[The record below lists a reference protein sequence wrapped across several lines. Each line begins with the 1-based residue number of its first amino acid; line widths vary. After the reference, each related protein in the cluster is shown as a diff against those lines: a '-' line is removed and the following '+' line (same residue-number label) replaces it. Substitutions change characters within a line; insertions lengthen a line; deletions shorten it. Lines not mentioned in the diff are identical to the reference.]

1 MEHRVVGIGGRMRS
15 GKQEIAKIFEKYGYQ
30 RIYFALPLKQL
41 CADILDISLDSLNEL
56 KNNNQEIHLTLN
68 KDIIQIISEET
79 NIPYNIVEE
88 IGHNK
93 HILNV
98 REMLQFVGTDI
109 IRKYNNNWHVERIKA
124 IIEGNKDTKYV
135 IDDLRFPNEKSM
147 IEELKGVCWYVVN
160 PNNSQISNHECEVS
174 LKWQDFEHIFIND
187 KSLDYLQF
195 HWDNFVKKYSENLLI
210 RENVIKQILESNDA
224 IQYIGNE
231 IKNNEITILDSLL
244 ISPYEFNYS
253 SQYLDRNDI
262 ENIEWKNGYVMAHV
276 KHKFIETINHPLMI
290 EDLKKYV

>member
-41 CADILDISLDSLNEL
+41 CADILDISVDNLNEL
-56 KNNNQEIHLTLN
+56 KNNKQEINLTLN
-68 KDIIQIISEET
+68 QDIIQIISEET

-88 IGHNK
+88 LGLDK
-93 HILNV
+93 TILNV
-98 REMLQFVGTDI
+98 REMLQFIGTDI
-109 IRKYNNNWHVERIKA
+109 IRNYNSNWHIERIRS
-124 IIEGNKDTKYV
+124 IIEANSDTKYV
-135 IDDLRFPNEKSM
+135 IDDLRFPNEKKM
-147 IEELKGVCWYVVN
+147 IEDLKGVCWYVVN
-160 PNNSQISNHECEVS
+160 PYNQQISNHECEVS
-174 LKWQDFEHIFIND
+174 LKWQDFEHVFIND

-195 HWDNFVKKYSENLLI
+195 HWDNFVQKYSEGLI
-210 RENVIKQILESNDA
+210 LRKGVIKQILESNDA
-224 IQYIGNE
+224 ITYVSNE
-231 IKNNEITILDSLL
+231 LKKDDITILDSLL

-262 ENIEWKNGYVMAHV
+262 ESVEWKNGYVMVHI
-276 KHKFIETINHPLMI
+276 KQKFIETINHPLMI